1 MNKKGLQKL
10 LMVFFL
16 LSSGIYGFEVNGIE
30 YSVTYGDETK
40 NTVSVVSGKNSTVR
54 VVIPETVVNRED
66 TTLTVYHVTSVQSY
80 AFENHTGLTSVV
92 FLRGLLQ
99 SVQMPFLIVPI

>member
-1 MNKKGLQKL
+1 M
-10 LMVFFL
+10 MVFFL
-16 LSSGIYGFEVNGIE
+16 LSSGINSYGFEVNGIE